1 MSDPTNQTE
10 RDQIDVLIG
19 MKKDEIKNLEGLKD
33 QFTDDYVPEIRT
45 PAEVAADPDVDSAER
60 AAAANAVLGQDPVTV
75 NTEQSVPTPSPQP
88 DSHPLGGSDVAVA
101 PDGELVKDDDKVKE
115 TIEDTLEGP
124 TDDSIGD
131 DDKSDNTEDTK
142 EKKPATKK
150 ASAKKS

>member
-45 PAEVAADPDVDSAER
+45 PAEVAADPDVDAAER
-60 AAAANAVLGQDPVTV
+60 AAAANAVLGQDPAIV
-75 NTEQSVPTPSPQP
+75 NAEQSLPTPSTH
-88 DSHPLGGSDVAVA
+88 DSAKEGANDDNAAEETTVEDVPEDDSDSS
-101 PDGELVKDDDKVKE
+101 
-115 TIEDTLEGP
+115 
-124 TDDSIGD
+124 TDDSTGD
-131 DDKSDNTEDTK
+131 DDKPEVEDDKSDDTEDTK